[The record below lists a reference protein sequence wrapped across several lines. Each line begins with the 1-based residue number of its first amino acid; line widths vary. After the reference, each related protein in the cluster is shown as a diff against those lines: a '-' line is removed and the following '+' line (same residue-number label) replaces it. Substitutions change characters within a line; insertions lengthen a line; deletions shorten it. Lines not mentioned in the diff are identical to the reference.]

1 MGNIDNVCRDHETCW
16 KRAIQLP
23 DQLINKTLPT
33 STKQVIY
40 CKREEHR
47 ATAIGLT
54 KCDRAHKKTNHV
66 SSKKVHLIMVHTRHH
81 IPGGASSDSSVR
93 EDPSDESLRSSF
105 NTSEMMSEMS
115 SFCRE
120 LPWASSL
127 FRDYWSKETDSLSV
141 AKVEQLVVTF
151 CCPTVPGFLAFPRGF
166 LPGWELLN
174 VDATSAPVQ
183 SPEASIR
190 TSHFLLAIIK

>member
-1 MGNIDNVCRDHETCW
+1 M
-16 KRAIQLP
+16 
-23 DQLINKTLPT
+23 
-33 STKQVIY
+33 
-40 CKREEHR
+40 
-47 ATAIGLT
+47 
-54 KCDRAHKKTNHV
+54 
-66 SSKKVHLIMVHTRHH
+66 SSKEVHLITVHTRHH
-81 IPGGASSDSSVR
+81 IPGGASSDSSVQ
-93 EDPSDESLRSSF
+93 EDPSDESLQSSF

-115 SFCRE
+115 SFRRE

-127 FRDYWSKETDSLSV
+127 FRDCWSKETDSLSV

-151 CCPTVPGFLAFPRGF
+151 CHPTVPGFLDFPQGF

-183 SPEASIR
+183 SPEVSIR

>member
-1 MGNIDNVCRDHETCW
+1 MGNIDNISRDHQTCW

-23 DQLINKTLPT
+23 HQLINKTLLT

-40 CKREEHR
+40 CEREEHR

-54 KCDRAHKKTNHV
+54 KCHRAHTHTHTKKNKTNHV
-66 SSKKVHLIMVHTRHH
+66 SSKEVHLITVHTRHH

-105 NTSEMMSEMS
+105 NTSETMREMS
-115 SFCRE
+115 SFRRE

-127 FRDYWSKETDSLSV
+127 FRDCWSEQTDSLSV
-141 AKVEQLVVTF
+141 AKVEQVVVAF
-151 CCPTVPGFLAFPRGF
+151 CRPTVPGFLDFPRPF
-166 LPGWELLN
+166 LPGWELRN
-174 VDATSAPVQ
+174 VNATSAPV
-183 SPEASIR
+183 
-190 TSHFLLAIIK
+190 